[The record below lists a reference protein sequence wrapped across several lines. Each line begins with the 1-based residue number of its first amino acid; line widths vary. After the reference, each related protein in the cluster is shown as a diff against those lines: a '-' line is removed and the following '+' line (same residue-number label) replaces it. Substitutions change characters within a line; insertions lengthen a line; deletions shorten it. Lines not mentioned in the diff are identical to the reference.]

1 MIKSNTMTDSDVVQ
15 DAKTAISDGLE
26 LVVDSASSKAEDVAA
41 GLKKS
46 SRSTILSLMTVLT
59 LVGGAIWLFKQ
70 RRG

>member
-1 MIKSNTMTDSDVVQ
+1 MIKSNTMADSGVVQ

-26 LVVDSASSKAEDVAA
+26 LVADSASSKAEDVAA

-46 SRSTILSLMTVLT
+46 SRSTILSLVTVLT

>member
-1 MIKSNTMTDSDVVQ
+1 MIKSNTMTDSGVVQ

-26 LVVDSASSKAEDVAA
+26 MVADSASSKAEDVAA

>member
-1 MIKSNTMTDSDVVQ
+1 MSNALTDSGAVQ

-26 LVVDSASSKAEDVAA
+26 LVVDSASSKAEEVAA

-46 SRSTILSLMTVLT
+46 SRSTVISLVTALT
-59 LVGGAIWLFKQ
+59 LVGGLIWLFKQ

>member
-1 MIKSNTMTDSDVVQ
+1 MIKSSAMTDSDVVR

-26 LVVDSASSKAEDVAA
+26 LVADSASSKAEDVAA

-46 SRSTILSLMTVLT
+46 SRSTIISLMTVLT

-70 RRG
+70 RKG

>member
-1 MIKSNTMTDSDVVQ
+1 MIKSNAMTDSDVIH
-15 DAKTAISDGLE
+15 DAKAALSDGLE

-46 SRSTILSLMTVLT
+46 SRSTIISLMAVLT
-59 LVGGAIWLFKQ
+59 LVGGAIWLFKR

>member
-1 MIKSNTMTDSDVVQ
+1 MIKSNTMTDSGVVQ

-26 LVVDSASSKAEDVAA
+26 LVADSASSKAEDVAA

>member
-1 MIKSNTMTDSDVVQ
+1 MIKSNTMTDSGVVQ

-26 LVVDSASSKAEDVAA
+26 LVADSASSKAEDVAA

-46 SRSTILSLMTVLT
+46 SRSTILSLLTVLT

>member
-1 MIKSNTMTDSDVVQ
+1 MIKSSAMTDSDVVR

-26 LVVDSASSKAEDVAA
+26 LVADSASSKAEDVAA

-46 SRSTILSLMTVLT
+46 SRSTIISLMTVLT

>member
-1 MIKSNTMTDSDVVQ
+1 MIKSNTMTDSGVVQ

-26 LVVDSASSKAEDVAA
+26 LVADSASSKAEDVAA

-46 SRSTILSLMTVLT
+46 SRSTILSLITVLT
-59 LVGGAIWLFKQ
+59 LAGGAIWLFKQ

>member
-1 MIKSNTMTDSDVVQ
+1 MIKSSTMTDSGVVQ

-26 LVVDSASSKAEDVAA
+26 LVADSASSKAEDVAA

-46 SRSTILSLMTVLT
+46 SRSTIISLMTVLT

>member
-46 SRSTILSLMTVLT
+46 SRSTILSLVTVLT